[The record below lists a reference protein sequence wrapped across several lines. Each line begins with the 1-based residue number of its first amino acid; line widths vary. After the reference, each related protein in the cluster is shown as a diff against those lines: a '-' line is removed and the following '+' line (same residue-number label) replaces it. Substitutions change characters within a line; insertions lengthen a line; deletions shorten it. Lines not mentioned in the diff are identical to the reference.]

1 MSIKIGKISLE
12 NNVKKSFQYI
22 KRDEFIKISKMF
34 KLK

>member
-1 MSIKIGKISLE
+1 MSIQIGKISLE
-12 NNVKKSFQYI
+12 NNVKKSFRYI